1 MDPKCFVIEKLM
13 MLAMFFFGSTWAD
26 YDVIAL
32 FLTGLIQIYLIIN
45 AGVCDNYQKNLRTRV
60 NNKHILLL
68 RYIPYV

>member
-32 FLTGLIQIYLIIN
+32 FLTGLIQIIN

-60 NNKHILLL
+60 NNKHIL